1 MDEGDG
7 GWAGGGTDLVDLR
20 QHLHFR
26 PMQHP
31 EGQTDH
37 LQILAARRGRD
48 VPRLRPHVV
57 DDALLQPRDQ
67 EMCPLV
73 HHLVFDSCQSVE
85 DDCSGATLDIVD
97 RSLCEGQ
104 PDGDGYGELVNGA

>member
-1 MDEGDG
+1 LRGKVSWLCDGGREGGRVGAGDG
-7 GWAGGGTDLVDLR
+7 WMKWSGVEGGPDLVDLR

-48 VPRLRPHVV
+48 VPRLCPHVV
-57 DDALLQPRDQ
+57 DDALLQPGDQ
-67 EMCPLV
+67 EVCPLV
-73 HHLVFDSCQSVE
+73 HHLVFDSCQSIE
-85 DDCSGATLDIVD
+85 DDGS
-97 RSLCEGQ
+97 
-104 PDGDGYGELVNGA
+104 